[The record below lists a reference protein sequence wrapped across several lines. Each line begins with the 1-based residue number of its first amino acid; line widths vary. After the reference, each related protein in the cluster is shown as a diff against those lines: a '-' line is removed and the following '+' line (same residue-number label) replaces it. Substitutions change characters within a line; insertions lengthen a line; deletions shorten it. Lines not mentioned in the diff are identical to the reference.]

1 MPKNNRAYKSA
12 KRSKEISRLQKQE
25 EKRKKRLEREKADA
39 EMGIQPPSGEEPP
52 IIPPA
57 ESD

>member
-1 MPKNNRAYKSA
+1 MKQQ
-12 KRSKEISRLQKQE
+12 RLAACFGALPYLYVRR
-25 EKRKKRLEREKADA
+25 KRKKRLEREKDDA

>member
-12 KRSKEISRLQKQE
+12 KRSRELSRQQKRE
-25 EKRKKRLEREKADA
+25 EKRKKRLEREKSGPEGEAQAPAVEDA
-39 EMGIQPPSGEEPP
+39 PVAPA
-52 IIPPA
+52 A